1 MYEPFKVG
9 KKTKATEAIALGLE
23 PLAKLILESD
33 NPKFNPY
40 REAENYLTEKVQSVE
55 FAIEQAQ
62 YIISQIISQDV
73 SNREMIKNQI
83 YNYGFIVTK
92 KKKDAEDEKEIFHM
106 YYDHK
111 ERVNRIPNHRVL
123 AISRAESLKII
134 SYNIEEFNKA
144 KITYDLNQKYFK
156 IKQTGKI
163 IHASII
169 DSLERLILPSIIR
182 EIKSDLFARAESEA
196 IKLFAENVE
205 TMLLFPAV
213 KNKWVADN
221 RPCVR

>member
-1 MYEPFKVG
+1 MSHLKLVRKLKQLKP
-9 KKTKATEAIALGLE
+9 IALGLE

-40 REAENYLTEKVQSVE
+40 REAWKLPYWKGAKRWVCYWTSS
-55 FAIEQAQ
+55 Q

-123 AISRAESLKII
+123 AISRAESLK
-134 SYNIEEFNKA
+134 
-144 KITYDLNQKYFK
+144 DYF
-156 IKQTGKI
+156 IQYWRI
-163 IHASII
+163 
-169 DSLERLILPSIIR
+169 
-182 EIKSDLFARAESEA
+182 
-196 IKLFAENVE
+196 
-205 TMLLFPAV
+205 
-213 KNKWVADN
+213 
-221 RPCVR
+221 